1 MKKITCLLLISLL
14 SISSIF
20 SLEVD
25 KNELNTTGNEIIEF
39 INYTGPHKVI
49 DSAQAIKEIGSDLGK
64 DISLS
69 VSSTNGSNEKYYV
82 VHSVTSES
90 KDQLDADIIYI
101 GSTATVDHVDNLRR
115 IISGY
120 LQSAYNYSEKDANT
134 LAVFITVYNAVYRG
148 KLDTFKSKYTEDVVK
163 NLSSENCGLST
174 NYKDWPGKSEIV
186 IPLFDVK
193 NGGLSTVDTSV
204 IADSKVVDSMQED
217 EDRNIDSRKDM
228 VDLKEREADESSE
241 KAQEAQKEAVQEQKV
256 LNETKKEA
264 EEAKKEAEE
273 AKKEAEEAKKVAEE
287 NPNDK
292 KAQETAKEAEKKA
305 EEATAKAEEK
315 QQQVEEQQKKTDDAK
330 EAAKEAQEIA
340 DKKQNEAQTERK
352 EIAQD
357 QQEIQQEKIAEAKAN
372 TEYGIIIVD
381 EENLLSRLVKFNS
394 DNGEIIR
401 KSPVA
406 VIRNRTIFEVGSEGS
421 EQFISVAGD
430 NAGNGT
436 IKLVLM
442 DQDNMEITRESNETL
457 SEDSVLV
464 KDGDDYYCVIDD
476 NGKWVVAKYNA
487 ELSLRY
493 KSSIAV
499 KSSTPITITKSGVV
513 VTDSTGQLML
523 LSKTDLSAITKK
535 SSGKYSDAK

>member
-204 IADSKVVDSMQED
+204 ITDSKVVDSMQED

>member
-273 AKKEAEEAKKVAEE
+273 AKKEAEVAKKVAEE

-305 EEATAKAEEK
+305 EEATTKAEEK

>member
-49 DSAQAIKEIGSDLGK
+49 DSAQAIKEIGSNLGK

-273 AKKEAEEAKKVAEE
+273 AKKEAEVAKKVAEE

>member
-292 KAQETAKEAEKKA
+292 KAQETSKEAEKKA

>member
-305 EEATAKAEEK
+305 EEATGKAEEK

>member
-20 SLEVD
+20 SIEVD

-101 GSTATVDHVDNLRR
+101 GSSATVDHVDNLRR

>member
-49 DSAQAIKEIGSDLGK
+49 DSAQAIKEIGSALGK

-101 GSTATVDHVDNLRR
+101 GSSATVDHVDNLRR

>member
-20 SLEVD
+20 TLEVD

-406 VIRNRTIFEVGSEGS
+406 VIRNRTIFEVRSEGS

-493 KSSIAV
+493 KSSITV
-499 KSSTPITITKSGVV
+499 KSSTPITITKAGVV

>member
-49 DSAQAIKEIGSDLGK
+49 DSAQAIKKIGSDLGK

-101 GSTATVDHVDNLRR
+101 GSSATVDHVDNLRR

>member
-101 GSTATVDHVDNLRR
+101 GSSATVDHVDNLRR

-513 VTDSTGQLML
+513 VTDSIGQLML

>member
-25 KNELNTTGNEIIEF
+25 KNELNTTGNELIEF

-120 LQSAYNYSEKDANT
+120 LQSAYDYSEKDANT

-305 EEATAKAEEK
+305 EETTAKAEEK

>member
-101 GSTATVDHVDNLRR
+101 GSSATVDHVDNLRR

-273 AKKEAEEAKKVAEE
+273 AKKEAEEAKKVAKE

-513 VTDSTGQLML
+513 VTDSIGQLML

>member
-101 GSTATVDHVDNLRR
+101 GSSATVDHVDNLRR

-120 LQSAYNYSEKDANT
+120 LQSAYDYSEKDANT

>member
-20 SLEVD
+20 SIEVD

-273 AKKEAEEAKKVAEE
+273 AKKEAEVAKKVAEE

-330 EAAKEAQEIA
+330 ETAKEAQEIA

>member
-305 EEATAKAEEK
+305 EETTAKAEEK

-493 KSSIAV
+493 KSSISV

>member
-82 VHSVTSES
+82 VHSVTSGS

-101 GSTATVDHVDNLRR
+101 GSAATVDHVDNLRR

-228 VDLKEREADESSE
+228 VDLKEREADESSD

>member
-101 GSTATVDHVDNLRR
+101 GSSATVDHVDNLRR

-256 LNETKKEA
+256 LNETKKET

-513 VTDSTGQLML
+513 VTDSIGQLML

>member
-101 GSTATVDHVDNLRR
+101 GSSATVDHVDNLRR

-330 EAAKEAQEIA
+330 ETAKEAQEIA

>member
-120 LQSAYNYSEKDANT
+120 LQSAYDYSEKDANT

-305 EEATAKAEEK
+305 EETTAKAEEK

-535 SSGKYSDAK
+535 SSGNYSDAK

>member
-241 KAQEAQKEAVQEQKV
+241 KAQKAQKEAVQEQKV

>member
-120 LQSAYNYSEKDANT
+120 LQSAYDYSEKDADT

-292 KAQETAKEAEKKA
+292 KTQETAKEAEKKA

-523 LSKTDLSAITKK
+523 LSKTDLSTITKK

>member
-20 SLEVD
+20 SIEVD

-273 AKKEAEEAKKVAEE
+273 AKKEAEVAKKVAEE

-330 EAAKEAQEIA
+330 ETAKEAQEIA

-513 VTDSTGQLML
+513 VTDSIGQLML

>member
-120 LQSAYNYSEKDANT
+120 LQSAYDYSEKDADT

>member
-14 SISSIF
+14 SISSFF

-25 KNELNTTGNEIIEF
+25 KNELNTTGNELIEF

>member
-14 SISSIF
+14 SISSIY

-82 VHSVTSES
+82 IHSVTSES

-101 GSTATVDHVDNLRR
+101 GSSATVDHVDNLRR

-292 KAQETAKEAEKKA
+292 KAQETAKETEKKA

-523 LSKTDLSAITKK
+523 LSKTDLSTITKK

>member
-14 SISSIF
+14 SISSIV

>member
-82 VHSVTSES
+82 VHSVTSGS

>member
-82 VHSVTSES
+82 VHSVTSGS

-273 AKKEAEEAKKVAEE
+273 AKKEAEVAKKVAEE

-330 EAAKEAQEIA
+330 ETAKEAQEIA

-513 VTDSTGQLML
+513 VTDSIGQLML

>member
-101 GSTATVDHVDNLRR
+101 GSSATVDHVDNLRR

-357 QQEIQQEKIAEAKAN
+357 QQKIQQEKIAEAKAN

>member
-101 GSTATVDHVDNLRR
+101 GSSATVDHVDNLRR

-305 EEATAKAEEK
+305 EEATSKAEEK

-535 SSGKYSDAK
+535 SSGKYNDAK

>member
-20 SLEVD
+20 SIEVD

-273 AKKEAEEAKKVAEE
+273 AKKEAEVAKKVAEE

-513 VTDSTGQLML
+513 VTDSTGQLIL

>member
-120 LQSAYNYSEKDANT
+120 LQSAYDYSEKDANT
-134 LAVFITVYNAVYRG
+134 LAVFITIYNAVYRG

-273 AKKEAEEAKKVAEE
+273 AKKEAEEAKKVAKE

>member
-442 DQDNMEITRESNETL
+442 DQDKMEITRESNETL

>member
-14 SISSIF
+14 SISSFF

-25 KNELNTTGNEIIEF
+25 KNELNTTGNELIEF

-120 LQSAYNYSEKDANT
+120 LQSAYDYSEKDANT

-535 SSGKYSDAK
+535 SSGNYSDAK

>member
-20 SLEVD
+20 SIEVD

-101 GSTATVDHVDNLRR
+101 GSSATVDHVDNLRR

-120 LQSAYNYSEKDANT
+120 LQSAYDYSEKDANT

>member
-163 NLSSENCGLST
+163 NLSSGNCGLST

>member
-82 VHSVTSES
+82 VHSVTSGS

-228 VDLKEREADESSE
+228 VDLKEREADESSD

>member
-120 LQSAYNYSEKDANT
+120 LQSAYDYSEKDANT

-535 SSGKYSDAK
+535 SSGNYSDAK